1 VPAVTGVQTAAR
13 PSTGLDIKSTSAELV
28 DQVLARSAP
37 ERAAVGDTFVL
48 VPMNWFGPSAASALM
63 AQGDM
68 LDITDVAFGVR
79 ASF

>member
-1 VPAVTGVQTAAR
+1 
-13 PSTGLDIKSTSAELV
+13 LV
-28 DQVLARSAP
+28 GQVLARSAP